1 MLVSKD
7 VLIDFSDQMN
17 LGYKFISKFDLT
29 NDSFEV
35 RKVINQ
41 LENQEQIFFLA
52 YKLGKKNE
60 IIEFC
65 RLCAKICIQFVDPA
79 LIDSSLDI
87 DMYDRFLNLEDN
99 VNFLKIL
106 AQAKN
111 LAVSF
116 SEYEDGN
123 ESHILSLTALRMY
136 TFVDFYY
143 NASMVYRGKNYEIP
157 FMGQFDGN
165 FCVEAANEIV
175 RIVISLTKRDE
186 GVLKMIGTQI
196 WLMFQDEI

>member
-1 MLVSKD
+1 
-7 VLIDFSDQMN
+7 MN